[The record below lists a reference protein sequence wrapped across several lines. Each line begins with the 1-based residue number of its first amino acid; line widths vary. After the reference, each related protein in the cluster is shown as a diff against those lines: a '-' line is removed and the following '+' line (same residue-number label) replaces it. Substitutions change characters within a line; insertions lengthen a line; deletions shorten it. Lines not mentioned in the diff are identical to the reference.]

1 MSDHK
6 QTAKFYPPATEE
18 VSMYLGLDKTAG
30 DHAPNVHAQSPV
42 KPGILTVAGLP
53 VAVDEDY
60 GLKDAS
66 EREISEHADD
76 LPGQEKATGGK
87 GAAAFKAVKTALP
100 YAGIFAVGL
109 FLYYFFFSG
118 FNFSGLFAQKP
129 KNPTVPKESALSQL
143 QAQQSDAYYAWIKSY
158 YYDVSDSKITDPNG
172 DNSGNGLT
180 NFQKYLLKLNP
191 KAYDTLG
198 LGMAD
203 SQALAAGINP
213 LSGGKITD
221 GQKAILDK
229 YIDMEVAMNR
239 MAVYALQNPGRVAGA
254 GIGFSLPLANG
265 AVQSAQAAAS
275 QTGADPGI
283 AESSINTD
291 IAGRLEISSLKVNVP
306 IIWTRDIKNFN
317 TDLQTG
323 VVHYPGTALPGEV
336 GTSYIS
342 GHSSNFVWAKGSYNQ
357 VFAHLGDLADNASF
371 KVTLV
376 GKDGKE
382 IILHYVVTGRKEFA
396 PTDQEQFKNTG
407 ESVVA
412 LSTCWPVGSTAKRLV
427 VFGTLTQV
435 EK

>member
-6 QTAKFYPPATEE
+6 KTTKFYPPAAEE
-18 VSMYLGLDKTAG
+18 VAAYLGLDKTAE
-30 DHAPNVHAQSPV
+30 DHAPKAHSEGDA
-42 KPGILTVAGLP
+42 KPALLP
-53 VAVDEDY
+53 VADLPVAPVESRDIADVS
-60 GLKDAS
+60 AS
-66 EREISEHADD
+66 ESVETEVSDS
-76 LPGQEKATGGK
+76 GEKAKTDK
-87 GAAAFKAVKTALP
+87 GAAVLKTVKTVLP
-100 YAGIFAVGL
+100 YAGIFVVGL

-118 FNFSGLFAQKP
+118 FNFSGLFTQKA
-129 KNPTVPKESALSQL
+129 KNPTAPKETALAQL
-143 QAQQSDAYYAWIKSY
+143 QTQQSDAYYAWVKSY

-221 GQKAILDK
+221 DQKAVLEK

-239 MAVYALQNPGRVAGA
+239 MTVYALQNPGRVAGE
-254 GIGFSLPLANG
+254 GVGFVLPLANG
-265 AVQSAQAAAS
+265 SVQGSQTTVP
-275 QTGADPGI
+275 QTGADLGI
-283 AESSINTD
+283 AESNINTD
-291 IAGRLEISSLKVNVP
+291 VAGRLEIPSLKVNVP
-306 IIWTRDIKNFN
+306 IIWTKDTKNFN

-323 VVHYPGTALPGEV
+323 VVHYPGTALPGEI
-336 GTSYIS
+336 GTAYIS
-342 GHSSNFVWAKGSYNQ
+342 GHSSNFVWAKGDYNQ
-357 VFAHLGDLADNASF
+357 VFAHLGDLADNTSF

-376 GKDGKE
+376 GKDGRD